1 MKVGH
6 SQLPMKHQQ
15 APAKF
20 LNLSCTLQRMHSFFR
35 HICRCAMCA
44 GEQVP
49 TLEHW
54 QADGLPAAAEQIQ
67 QSLLDD
73 MNTPQAMAAVSEPLK
88 VLNDMLFTKKGR
100 KVRDLEQSICLL
112 QADRQRK
119 PQGVQVPVPRNT
131 CAEVPSSGAS
141 LLRNMPNA

>member
-1 MKVGH
+1 MASRLVLHFVTDAQLLVQERTRKV
-6 SQLPMKHQQ
+6 
-15 APAKF
+15 
-20 LNLSCTLQRMHSFFR
+20 
-35 HICRCAMCA
+35 CRCAMCA

-73 MNTPQAMAAVSEPLK
+73 MNTPQAMAAMSEPLK

-100 KVRDLEQSICLL
+100 KVCDLEQPYACSKLTCSAGCKL
-112 QADRQRK
+112 
-119 PQGVQVPVPRNT
+119 QGVQVPVPRIT
-131 CAEVPSSGAS
+131 CAEVPSCGAS